1 MTELASLRTGGA
13 KFLLGFLALHIPM
26 ILVLTVL
33 TGASLLVEG
42 ALTLAAVGAAFA
54 AWFACKECEATRY
67 VLAVAVICMPAI
79 VVQDMAGLAWQIDMH
94 MYFFAALAMLAVL
107 CDWRVILLATLT
119 VAVHHLA
126 LNFVL
131 PAAVFPDGMSITRV
145 LLHAAIIIVE
155 AATLMWLTRRMAASF
170 EKAAEAVA
178 TAQEAQELAEQARKS
193 QQEAE
198 DRATVEKAEAMNALA
213 ATFEA
218 EAAVILDQVVDQI
231 GALQKEGQEMLAVSD
246 ETRGEA
252 EHVSTAADRSNSNVQ
267 TVATASDE
275 LRASIQD
282 IAAQSTQV
290 TATVSSAT
298 GKVREAQNEIQ
309 ALEDAVGNIGAIV
322 TMIQEIAEQ
331 TNLLALNAT
340 IESARVGELGKGFA
354 VVANEVKS
362 LANQTQEATNKISN
376 TIEDVQGWTSKAVS
390 SISDVNGHITEI
402 EERITSVT
410 AAIEQQDA
418 ATREISQSAVY
429 AADDVEQGTQRMARM
444 GQVAGRAD
452 QAATGVVGALDTLSS
467 QAANLN
473 DKVAHFLDT
482 VRAS

>member
-13 KFLLGFLALHIPM
+13 KFLLGFLALHIP
-26 ILVLTVL
+26 LVLLL
-33 TGASLLVEG
+33 TFWVNANLLVQG
-42 ALTLAAVGAAFA
+42 GLTALAVGAAYA
-54 AWFACKECEATRY
+54 AWFAWKECEATRY
-67 VLAVAVICMPAI
+67 VLAVSVICMPAI
-79 VVQDMAGLAWQIDMH
+79 IVQDMTGHAWQIDMH
-94 MYFFAALAMLAVL
+94 MYFFATLAMLAVL

-119 VAVHHLA
+119 VAVHHLT
-126 LNFVL
+126 LNFFL
-131 PAAVFPDGMSITRV
+131 PAAVFPDGMSLARV
-145 LLHAAIIIVE
+145 LLHAAILIVE
-155 AATLMWLTRRMAASF
+155 AITLMWLTRRMVQAF
-170 EKAAEAVA
+170 EKSDESVTMAN
-178 TAQEAQELAEQARKS
+178 EAQLLAEQARLS

-198 DRATVEKAEAMNALA
+198 ERAAIEKAEAMDKLA

-218 EAAVILDQVVDQI
+218 EAAVILTEVVDQI
-231 GALQKEGQEMLAVSD
+231 DELQKDGQEMLSVSD

-252 EHVSTAADRSNSNVQ
+252 EQVSTAADRSNSNVQ

-282 IAAQSTQV
+282 IAVQSTEV
-290 TATVSSAT
+290 TKTVSSAT
-298 GKVREAQNEIQ
+298 GKVREAHNEIQ

-340 IESARVGELGKGFA
+340 IESARVGEAGKGFA

-362 LANQTQEATNKISN
+362 LANQTQEATNKIAD
-376 TIEDVQGWTSKAVS
+376 TIEDVQGWTSKAVN
-390 SISDVNGHITEI
+390 SITDVNGHITEI

-429 AADDVEQGTQRMARM
+429 AADDVEQVTQRMTRM
-444 GQVAGRAD
+444 GHVAVRAD
-452 QAATGVVGALDTLSS
+452 NAANSVVGALDSLSS

-473 DKVAHFLDT
+473 EKVADFLNT